1 MDSLYLLEQHII
13 ANPLVATGVIDL
25 HLGYV
30 RIVCVF
36 TSINILLSR
45 NRTWLMQA
53 AFEGKMAMVQL
64 LIAYKADVNASC
76 R

>member
-1 MDSLYLLEQHII
+1 
-13 ANPLVATGVIDL
+13 
-25 HLGYV
+25 
-30 RIVCVF
+30 VF
-36 TSINILLSR
+36 ISINILLSR